1 MVIDDSGID
10 KVLNDVFGQFLGK
23 SGLKVMDFCENAI
36 LSLLILII
44 GFRVVKYIDRL
55 VERFLVRS
63 NVDAGLRTF
72 LLSALRIILKV
83 VLIFWAITNMG
94 VAQSSIMAALGSA
107 AIGIG
112 LSLQGALSNTAGGVI
127 ILMMKP
133 FQVGDYIMEEAT
145 GKEGTVHAIGIMYTK
160 LLTVDNKEIMIPNGS
175 LANTSITNL
184 TGQTRRNIDIRIGID
199 YNANIKEVKEILT
212 SIAENDQDR
221 IPGTEVTVFVA
232 EFMDSCISMG
242 LRYWVPTEK
251 FWPSKWRTNEAI
263 KEEFDKHG
271 ISIPYNILD
280 VNVKNYSV
288 DH

>member
-1 MVIDDSGID
+1 M
-10 KVLNDVFGQFLGK
+10 
-23 SGLKVMDFCENAI
+23 
-36 LSLLILII
+36 
-44 GFRVVKYIDRL
+44 
-55 VERFLVRS
+55 
-63 NVDAGLRTF
+63 
-72 LLSALRIILKV
+72 
-83 VLIFWAITNMG
+83 
-94 VAQSSIMAALGSA
+94 
-107 AIGIG
+107 
-112 LSLQGALSNTAGGVI
+112 
-127 ILMMKP
+127 MMKP